1 MHSFFFC
8 ELQLITVV
16 LLIHNSYTS
25 WSTWFISL
33 KLCVGY
39 FTFDSFSFL
48 LNFIFLFNKKH
59 ELWLKNAIILFK
71 MKIIDKPQTVSLQDL
86 WYLCYN
92 KNLENS
98 IISAWVGAHQKL
110 TRSWTF
116 KTLKIEDLSMSLFL
130 NRSSIEINLTFLH
143 WINYLFLFSS
153 YLFLSLN

>member
-98 IISAWVGAHQKL
+98 MISAWVGAHQKL

-130 NRSSIEINLTFLH
+130 NRSF
-143 WINYLFLFSS
+143 
-153 YLFLSLN
+153 

>member
-1 MHSFFFC
+1 MLSFFFC

-98 IISAWVGAHQKL
+98 MISAWVGAQQKM
-110 TRSWTF
+110 TRSWIF

-130 NRSSIEINLTFLH
+130 NRSF
-143 WINYLFLFSS
+143 
-153 YLFLSLN
+153 

>member
-39 FTFDSFSFL
+39 FTFDSVSFL

-71 MKIIDKPQTVSLQDL
+71 MKIIDKPQTVSIQDL

-98 IISAWVGAHQKL
+98 MPSAWEKKKKKL

-130 NRSSIEINLTFLH
+130 NSSF
-143 WINYLFLFSS
+143 
-153 YLFLSLN
+153 

>member
-16 LLIHNSYTS
+16 LLIHNFYTS

-39 FTFDSFSFL
+39 FTFDSVSFL

-71 MKIIDKPQTVSLQDL
+71 MKIIDKPQTVSIQDL

-98 IISAWVGAHQKL
+98 MTSAWVGAHQKL

-130 NRSSIEINLTFLH
+130 NSSF
-143 WINYLFLFSS
+143 
-153 YLFLSLN
+153 